1 VQAIFATPAGQ
12 TGEGEAVSE
21 TSDTGMFWFFSA
33 NNLEVIVK
41 VVNGCD
47 LNQRYWV
54 FASGLTNVAVTVRVT
69 DTRTGILRTYTNP
82 RDVAFQ
88 PIQDTAAFAT
98 CP

>member
-12 TGEGEAVSE
+12 TGEGQAVSE
-21 TSDTGMFWFFSA
+21 TSDTGMFWFFSE

-41 VVNGCD
+41 VVNGCVF
-47 LNQRYWV
+47 NQRYWV
-54 FASGLTNVAVTVRVT
+54 FLSGLTNVAVTVRVT
-69 DTRTGILRTYTNP
+69 DTQTGILHSYTNP
-82 RDVAFQ
+82 QNVAFQ